1 MNTKLIHG
9 IKGTLNYA
17 NTYRYNHSHNKL
29 ATHALKT
36 IESIKGKTN
45 PLLIKTSNDY
55 AKEVLG
61 WKGYAPW
68 LRAYSAMAGEF
79 RDGWLPENY
88 FGSVVVPKLQGE
100 VGKKLSFLKTLI
112 KKTIPY

>member
-9 IKGTLNYA
+9 IKGTLDYA

-45 PLLIKTSNDY
+45 PRTN
-55 AKEVLG
+55 
-61 WKGYAPW
+61 
-68 LRAYSAMAGEF
+68 
-79 RDGWLPENY
+79 
-88 FGSVVVPKLQGE
+88 
-100 VGKKLSFLKTLI
+100 
-112 KKTIPY
+112 